1 VQVFVLEVAD
11 RKHLARVM
19 RVVRHMPDVLR
30 TVRTISTHAHAR
42 EQADEDKFE
51 DN

>member
-11 RKHLARVM
+11 RRHLARVM

-30 TVRTISTHAHAR
+30 TVRTISTHAHGGA
-42 EQADEDKFE
+42 QAENGKDED
-51 DN
+51 N